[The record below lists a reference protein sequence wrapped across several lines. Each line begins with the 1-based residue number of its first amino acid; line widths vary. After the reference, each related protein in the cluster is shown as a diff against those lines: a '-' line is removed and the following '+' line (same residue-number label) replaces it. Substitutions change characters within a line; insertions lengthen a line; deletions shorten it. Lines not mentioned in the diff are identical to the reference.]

1 MRGMY
6 KPCWHLETCNCGED
20 ATGSRTVASQNPTH
34 FLNVNVKLNWSLES
48 EMRVERRVCFYIKHI
63 PATGSLE
70 AIQSE
75 LQGIHLAL
83 PLPDDKRGCHRG
95 IFALHDCKDVS
106 AWQHGKNYFKMG
118 DAMVLV
124 IPDDRD
130 TRLLRKGKQARILIR
145 PLPQALQINELH
157 KICSQFGDVI
167 YVRRS
172 GENPVSAMVQFRN
185 KEDADKALSSLND
198 TDLSG
203 TRITVQKVQPA
214 SDGQVSQ
221 AKATWGQYRNPL
233 AKGTVV
239 YDNPQA
245 ISEVLAAP
253 KQIRDAPQ
261 VLMAS
266 LSASPRRVLTD
277 EVLAAEHLLAE
288 RIRPVKFDNDVT
300 FPVTHKRMSVA
311 WKEDDKEADKKG
323 IPAKTELMEFDGE
336 INPWEL
342 PPDMSL
348 VCTCKIHGKNFIEQ
362 PWFQCFTC
370 HLTEHTGTC
379 VPCAITCHKGHD
391 LLFQTCSRFYC
402 DCFDACPICR
412 QRGEHDME
420 TIPEEPNETYETI
433 EFHPLILQDFMVSL
447 LSAPTEQ
454 GAGSGDDIR
463 TLVYSTNIRN
473 VNPKYALSKNMS
485 MNRDSGRAFGFLR
498 RIDAFKLA
506 VETNDVIIAADKARL
521 IGWWTTTG
529 ECFAME
535 LESSNDFVAI
545 TPSPY
550 EPGCFAAV
558 SYPFCLLARCD
569 EDFSI
574 LKQHVLDEGVTPNS
588 ICFVKPRTLAL
599 LCGSCV
605 QVIDLEMSQ
614 DPITVLRCPSG
625 TISSMIYLPEMES
638 LFMLAFNGKIYMH
651 QISVLGQ
658 HNLEKP
664 IQRELNPLSEF
675 SYSPVSNFIVI
686 CSRNSVCFL
695 RPQQLFDNSRISFIS
710 LRAEASF
717 ITALQSDPR
726 VHVFSAGNMLE
737 FLTLGSDSTTL
748 FSLPFEGTPFAA
760 FGRVVVGDHC
770 RISVL
775 EPNACFTR
783 AFSRAGSFEVPV
795 TFWVDTDKDE
805 APCEFFVM
813 GRSVGALL
821 MGRHIELS
829 PSQTEKTITVQCKP
843 SENVVIG
850 FDCQIEIRGEGR
862 PCVIFHGRRFEL
874 QGKRGLMLPLKPN
887 EIADTEHRIR
897 FQTNGC
903 TIVLHRFRVHS
914 FPRELLKLPDNW
926 KDDDVEAEQVNWR
939 SEDVHLFAY
948 SDQVE
953 GVWESRLVSLL
964 DLVASGMRRCPA
976 SDSVFKTFVKAMYTR
991 PELAEPVRRAVVL
1004 SRPVGDRAY
1013 SVWAEAI
1020 EEVVVNEKL
1029 SEDGWELLWTDLR
1042 KLPSEMRARLAQVAW
1057 KSGQMF
1063 PKVGGVVTAFECA

>member
-1 MRGMY
+1 MRAE
-6 KPCWHLETCNCGED
+6 K
-20 ATGSRTVASQNPTH
+20 
-34 FLNVNVKLNWSLES
+34 
-48 EMRVERRVCFYIKHI
+48 RVCFYIKHI
-63 PATGSLE
+63 PANGSLE

-75 LQGIHLAL
+75 MQGVHLIL

-95 IFALHDCKDVS
+95 IFGLSDCKDTA
-106 AWQHGKNYFKMG
+106 AWQDDNNYFKMG

-124 IPDDRD
+124 IPDDLD

-145 PLPQALQINELH
+145 PLPPALQINELH
-157 KICSQFGDVI
+157 KICSQFGDVV

-185 KEDADKALSSLND
+185 KEDADKAVSSLND
-198 TDLSG
+198 TDLNG
-203 TRITVQKVQPA
+203 TRIAVQKLQPA
-214 SDGQVSQ
+214 SDRQVSQ
-221 AKATWGQYRNPL
+221 AKTNWGQYRNPV

-245 ISEVLAAP
+245 ISQCLTAP
-253 KQIRDAPQ
+253 KQIRDTPQ

-266 LSASPRRVLTD
+266 IAASSHHVLTD

-288 RIRPVKFDNDVT
+288 RIRPVKFENDVN
-300 FPVTHKRMSVA
+300 FPVTHKRISVA
-311 WKEDDKEADKKG
+311 WIEDEKEADKRDG
-323 IPAKTELMEFDGE
+323 PAKTESMEFHGD

-348 VCTCKIHGKNFIEQ
+348 VCTCKIHGRDYLEQ

-370 HLTEHTGTC
+370 HLTENTGTC

-391 LLFQTCSRFYC
+391 LLFRTCSRFYC

-412 QRGEHDME
+412 QRGEHEME
-420 TIPEEPNETYETI
+420 TIPEDPNETYETI

-447 LSAPTEQ
+447 LSMPTDQ
-454 GAGSGDDIR
+454 GGGSGDDIR

-473 VNPKYALSKNMS
+473 VNPKYALSKTMS
-485 MNRDSGRAFGFLR
+485 MNRDAGRAFGFLR
-498 RIDAFKLA
+498 RPDAFKLA

-521 IGWWTTTG
+521 IGWWTATD

-535 LESSNDFVAI
+535 LESSNDFTAI

-558 SYPFCLLARCD
+558 SYPFCVLARCD
-569 EDFSI
+569 EDFAI
-574 LKQHVLDEGVTPNS
+574 LKQHVLDEGMTPKC

-599 LCGSCV
+599 LCDSCV
-605 QVIDLEMSQ
+605 QIIDLEMSQ
-614 DPITVLRCPSG
+614 DPITVLHCTSG

-638 LFMLAFNGKIYMH
+638 LFMLAVDGKIYMH

-658 HNLEKP
+658 HNLERP
-664 IQRELNPLSEF
+664 IQRELRPGAKF
-675 SYSPVSNFIVI
+675 SYSPISNFIVI
-686 CSRNSVCFL
+686 CFGNNVCFL
-695 RPQQLFDNSRISFIS
+695 RPQQLFDCSKSSFIS
-710 LRAEASF
+710 LKGEASF
-717 ITALQSDPR
+717 IAALTSDPR
-726 VHVFSAGNMLE
+726 VHVFLAGNKLE
-737 FLTLGSDSTTL
+737 FLTLGSDSTTQ

-775 EPNACFTR
+775 EPKACFTR
-783 AFSRAGSFEVPV
+783 AFSRARSFEVPV

-805 APCEFFVM
+805 SPCEFFIM
-813 GRSVGALL
+813 GRSVSSLL
-821 MGRHIELS
+821 MSRYIELS
-829 PSQTEKTITVQCKP
+829 PSETEKTVTVHCKP

-850 FDCQIEIRGEGR
+850 FDAELEIRGEGR

-874 QGKRGLMLPLKPN
+874 RGKRGLMLPLKPS
-887 EIADTEHRIR
+887 EIAETEHRLR

-903 TIVLHRFRVHS
+903 AIVLHHFRVHS
-914 FPRELLKLPDNW
+914 LPRDSLKLPDNW
-926 KDDDVEAEQVNWR
+926 KDDDDVETEQVNWR

-953 GVWESRLVSLL
+953 GVLESRLVSLL

-991 PELAEPVRRAVVL
+991 PELAEPLRRAVVL
-1004 SRPVGDRAY
+1004 SRPLGDRAY

-1029 SEDGWELLWTDLR
+1029 SGDGWELLWTDLR
-1042 KLPSEMRARLAQVAW
+1042 KLPSEMRARLSQMAW
-1057 KSGQMF
+1057 KSGKMF
-1063 PKVGGVVTAFECA
+1063 PKVGGVVTAFECG